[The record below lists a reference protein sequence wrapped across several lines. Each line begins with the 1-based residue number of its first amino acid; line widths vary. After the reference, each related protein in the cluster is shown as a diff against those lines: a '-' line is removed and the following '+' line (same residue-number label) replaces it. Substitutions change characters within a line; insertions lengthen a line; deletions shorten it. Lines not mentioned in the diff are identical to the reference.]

1 MMHPTSNP
9 APSSTSSSTVW
20 TDAQWEAIS
29 SAHRLQLLQFVEG
42 AGQATIKELSEW
54 TGRASTSLYPH
65 LEILE
70 AAQLVAV
77 EVEIGKGRPRRVY
90 RAGAAVGWTAHPRGS
105 ASSSES
111 AITLGVQLLS
121 DLALRLRRWGK
132 ARIAR
137 PSASAPERIAAL
149 ISETTWLDDDQLTE
163 VNARVTELMDFVRTA
178 RGQRRGK
185 RHNVAVYHFPDI
197 TLREARD
204 GVTE

>member
-1 MMHPTSNP
+1 MTYPTSTP
-9 APSSTSSSTVW
+9 APASNSSSAEW
-20 TDAQWEAIS
+20 TDIQWDAVS
-29 SAHRLQLLQFVEG
+29 SAHRLQLLHFVEG
-42 AGQATIKELSEW
+42 AGQATIKELSDW

-77 EVEIGKGRPRRVY
+77 EVEMGKGRPRRVY
-90 RAGAAVGWTAHPRGS
+90 RPGVAVGWKNNARS
-105 ASSSES
+105 ATSNSDS

-132 ARIAR
+132 ARIAW
-137 PSASAPERIAAL
+137 PSTPAIERSAAL
-149 ISETTWLDDDQLTE
+149 ISETTWLDDDQLVE
-163 VNARVTELMDFVRTA
+163 VNARVSELMKFVREA